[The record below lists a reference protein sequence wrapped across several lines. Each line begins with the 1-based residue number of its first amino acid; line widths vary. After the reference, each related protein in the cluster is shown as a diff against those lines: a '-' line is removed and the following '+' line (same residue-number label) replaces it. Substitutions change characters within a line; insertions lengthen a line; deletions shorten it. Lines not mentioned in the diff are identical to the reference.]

1 MVQQGTFRR
10 DLFFR
15 LRIISIKVPRL
26 HQRGDDITLLANH
39 FLGQHGKRYGKPDLR
54 FGADAQELLMSYG
67 WPGNVRE
74 LRNMLE
80 QNVLLTPS
88 KEIGAHQLTLCLTLD
103 GDPAVMDFLEEQQTE
118 LPAVVHA
125 SDDMTLSEVT
135 NENPPQ
141 APWLPSG

>member
-1 MVQQGTFRR
+1 
-10 DLFFR
+10 
-15 LRIISIKVPRL
+15 
-26 HQRGDDITLLANH
+26 
-39 FLGQHGKRYGKPDLR
+39 
-54 FGADAQELLMSYG
+54 MSYG